1 MRPTPRW
8 PLFLALLA
16 VAGCGGSVEPV
27 QTPLPPADL
36 GSGTELGRDGG
47 ARPGG
52 DLSSADTK
60 LGVVV
65 IDAQETFISY
75 AANKDINQIV
85 DNIRALL
92 VLSGTQQLP
101 TFITY
106 EDSKNEATGYAMPA
120 ALRAARPAQ
129 AQEFIKTTFA
139 ATSLPAFAAAVQQA
153 ALTHVVVV
161 GAETDVCVLQT
172 VLGLRA
178 MGLTV
183 ILQRDAVFTSE
194 PNTGPALRRMEQAGV
209 VMATAA
215 EVKAYVEQTG
225 PLPPPRQSGPITII
239 KPTGIAVLLDELT
252 DAAVAASQDPYKTA
266 KIARLRE
273 LLLISEW
280 FDIPLF
286 GTVTTLPTQLAA
298 LITRQIRPAAE
309 LGQSSALQ
317 LVLAGS
323 DASLPS
329 LIASH
334 GAGREVFLLEDGL
347 LASGDAA
354 NQAAQ
359 LEQLYQAGAVPLTYK
374 SLYYG
379 MTKSV
384 DLGEWPKAW
393 ADRDPIY
400 YPKTKAP
407 ESLPPIS
414 R

>member
-1 MRPTPRW
+1 MRPTHRW
-8 PLFLALLA
+8 LTLLALSAL
-16 VAGCGGSVEPV
+16 AGCGGGEMEPV
-27 QTPLPPADL
+27 PMPPQADQ
-36 GSGTELGRDGG
+36 GPSPGRDGG
-47 ARPGG
+47 ARPGSDASG
-52 DLSSADTK
+52 TSTK

-65 IDAQETFISY
+65 IDAQESFISY

-92 VLSGTQQLP
+92 VLAGTHQLP
-101 TFITY
+101 LLITY
-106 EDSKNEATGYAMPA
+106 ESSNNEATGDAMPA
-120 ALRAARPAQ
+120 ALRAARPPQ
-129 AQEFIKTTFA
+129 TQEFIKTTFA
-139 ATSLPAFAAAVQQA
+139 ATGLAAFAAAVKQA
-153 ALTHVVVV
+153 ALTHIIVV

-178 MGLTV
+178 MGITV

-225 PLPPPRQSGPITII
+225 PLPQPAQSGPITII
-239 KPTGIAVLLDELT
+239 KPTSIAVLLDELT
-252 DAAVAASQDPYKTA
+252 DAAVSASQDPYKTA
-266 KIARLRE
+266 KLARLRE

-286 GTVTTLPTQLAA
+286 GTVTTLPTQLAG
-298 LITRQIRPAAE
+298 LITKQIRPAAE
-309 LGQSSALQ
+309 LDQSAALQ
-317 LVLAGS
+317 IVLAGS
-323 DASLPS
+323 DTSLGS

-334 GAGREVFLLEDGL
+334 GAGRDLFLLEDGL
-347 LASGDAA
+347 LASGTG
-354 NQAAQ
+354 QAAA
-359 LEQLYQAGAVPLTYK
+359 LEQLYQGGAVPLTYK

-393 ADRDPIY
+393 VDRDPIY
-400 YPKTKAP
+400 YPKTNAP
-407 ESLPPIS
+407 ESLPPIIK
-414 R
+414 

>member
-8 PLFLALLA
+8 LTLLALLA
-16 VAGCGGSVEPV
+16 VACGGVEPV
-27 QTPLPPADL
+27 QTPLPPAVQ
-36 GSGTELGRDGG
+36 GPSPGRDGG

-52 DLSSADTK
+52 DLSSAAAK
-60 LGVVV
+60 LGGVV
-65 IDAQETFISY
+65 IDAQETFIRS

-92 VLSGTQQLP
+92 VLAGTHQLP
-101 TFITY
+101 LLITY
-106 EDSKNEATGYAMPA
+106 ESSMNEATGHAMPA
-120 ALRAARPAQ
+120 ALRAARPAR
-129 AQEFIKTTFA
+129 AQELVKTTFA
-139 ATSLPAFAAAVQQA
+139 ATGLPAFAAAVKQA
-153 ALTHVVVV
+153 ALSHVVVA

-183 ILQRDAVFTSE
+183 ILQRDAVLTSE
-194 PNTGPALRRMEQAGV
+194 PNTFPALRRMEQAGV

-215 EVKAYVEQTG
+215 EVRAYIEQTG
-225 PLPPPRQSGPITII
+225 PLPPAATSGPITII
-239 KPTGIAVLLDELT
+239 KPTSISILLDELT
-252 DAAVAASQDPYKTA
+252 DAAVAASQDPYKAA
-266 KIARLRE
+266 KLARLRE

-286 GTVTTLPTQLAA
+286 GTVTTVPTELAG
-298 LITRQIRPAAE
+298 LITKQIQPAAG
-309 LGQSSALQ
+309 LAQSPALQ

-323 DASLPS
+323 DASLSS

-334 GAGREVFLLEDGL
+334 GAGRDVFLLDDGL
-347 LASGDAA
+347 LASGAPSG
-354 NQAAQ
+354 QAAA

-379 MTKSV
+379 MTRSV
-384 DLGEWPKAW
+384 DLGEWPRAW
-393 ADRDPIY
+393 VERDPIY

-407 ESLPPIS
+407 ESLPPINK
-414 R
+414 